1 MSIKGTS
8 KELFI
13 GKSELNIITFTGNKI
28 TLPYCSI
35 KRIDYCYAILLQTGH
50 FNIVDYNSSLTKF
63 DFRKTAN
70 DPISRAV
77 DYIHQNQP
85 RIIMTEYTAEEKRN
99 SKSVRIVPTFG
110 HKELGLSSLGFTIH
124 QRSDGTVYFNDNT
137 AVLFDLIDYE
147 WGGPIYNEKTITT
160 EKSKKNSETIKKGKA
175 LKIGVGAIAGNFV
188 GGPIGAVV
196 GGAMG
201 AGSKGKSNTAEFGK
215 KDITSDQTVIEVD
228 TEAVLAFRNMETQNI
243 YKISF
248 KSNTTLDSKIKC
260 FNFK

>member
-35 KRIDYCYAILLQTGH
+35 KRIDYCYATLLQTGH

-175 LKIGVGAIAGNFV
+175 LKIG
-188 GGPIGAVV
+188 

-201 AGSKGKSNTAEFGK
+201 SGSKGKSNTAEFGK